1 MAGNEEVHE
10 LAAKDVAAVDAT
22 VHTSDISETIDA
34 VQTLP
39 CGTKR
44 ARSRVSGDA
53 ARVTCTGCLEALGDN

>member
-1 MAGNEEVHE
+1 MAGKDVVES
-10 LAAKDVAAVDAT
+10 ASKDVAADAL
-22 VHTSDISETIDA
+22 VHTSIISETVDA